1 MSFANP
7 QRLKSVVTRMKG
19 MMKFRGSRE
28 GELIRVFGWR
38 GL

>member
-19 MMKFRGSRE
+19 MMKCRGSRE
-28 GELIRVFGWR
+28 GELIMVGGWR
-38 GL
+38 WL